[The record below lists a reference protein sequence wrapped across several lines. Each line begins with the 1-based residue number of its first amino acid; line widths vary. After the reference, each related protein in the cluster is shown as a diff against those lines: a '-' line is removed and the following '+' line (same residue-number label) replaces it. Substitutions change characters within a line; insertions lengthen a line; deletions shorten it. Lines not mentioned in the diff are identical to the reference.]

1 MTMETNVSLTYRG
14 LFGVN
19 GFARLAIGAFLA
31 RTGGQM
37 WQIALV
43 LFVLQTYHSPELTG
57 IAVFASIAPG
67 LVVSPIAGALLDR
80 HGRTR
85 MITLDYVVA
94 CASMGLLA
102 LLGSRGLLPFT
113 VLVVIA
119 ALSSLTGPL
128 SASGTRSLFPLV
140 VPPALWDRA
149 NAIDSGS
156 MALSSVAGPAL
167 AGILVAWVGGAQTF
181 LITAFFF
188 GLAAVILF
196 GIAEPK
202 VATDRATAPL
212 LRSALEGFLHVIRHP
227 TLRGLMYTLWLI
239 NITNGILILA
249 LPVMIFQSFHAGAD
263 AAGEL
268 WAVAGVATVIAGLI
282 IGRRSTV
289 GRERQTMAV
298 GLVGMAAGVALML
311 IPQSGVAL
319 VVGMALIGASNGA
332 VDIGLFAL
340 RQRRVDVAWFGR
352 AIAVSMSLN
361 FAAMPVGSILAGPL
375 VAHSIPLA
383 LTIAALTS
391 LLGAPVVVLTVPRD
405 DVRVAG

>member
-1 MTMETNVSLTYRG
+1 MTMEANISHSYRG
-14 LFGVN
+14 LFSVN
-19 GFARLAIGAFLA
+19 GFARLAFGAFLA

-43 LFVLQTYHSPELTG
+43 LFVLQTYHSPVLTG
-57 IAVFASIAPG
+57 IAVFWSIAPG

-85 MITLDYVVA
+85 MIILDYAVA
-94 CASMGLLA
+94 GVSLA
-102 LLGSRGLLPFT
+102 LVALLSALGLLPFPL
-113 VLVVIA
+113 LVVIVA
-119 ALSSLTGPL
+119 FSSLTGPL

-140 VPPALWDRA
+140 VPPELWDRA
-149 NAIDSGS
+149 NAVDSGS

-167 AGILVAWVGGAQTF
+167 AGILVARVGGYQTF
-181 LITAFFF
+181 LITAIIF
-188 GLAAVILF
+188 GLASVILF

-202 VATDRATAPL
+202 LASDRTTAPL

-227 TLRGLMYTLWLI
+227 TLRGLMYTLWLT
-239 NITNGILILA
+239 NITSGILIIA

-268 WAVAGVATVIAGLI
+268 WAVAGVATVIAGLV

-289 GRERQTMAV
+289 GRERRTMAV
-298 GLVGMAAGVALML
+298 GMVCLAVGLAVML
-311 IPQSGVAL
+311 IPLSAAAL
-319 VVGMALIGASNGA
+319 IVGMILIGIASGA
-332 VDIGLFAL
+332 IDIGLFAL
-340 RQRRVDVAWFGR
+340 RQRRVDTAWFGR

-361 FAAMPVGSILAGPL
+361 FAAMPIGSIIAGPL

-383 LTIAALTS
+383 LTIAVLAALV
-391 LLGAPVVVLTVPRD
+391 GAPVVLLTVPRD
-405 DVRVAG
+405 DARGAG